1 MNILLRFYHEN
12 AGKIIIDGVQL
23 EKKHTASWRSLIG
36 YVKQDIFL
44 IDGSIKDNITLGDA
58 EVNEEMLRKAIIQ
71 SSLDQLVDSLPDG
84 IESEIGEKGS
94 NLSGGQRQRIGI
106 ARSLYRNAEI
116 LIFDEATSA
125 LDNKTENEV
134 TESIDSLSETNKTI
148 FIIAHRITTLRN
160 CDRIYELKNGAISGI
175 YSYKDLVTKVI

>member
-1 MNILLRFYHEN
+1 
-12 AGKIIIDGVQL
+12 
-23 EKKHTASWRSLIG
+23 
-36 YVKQDIFL
+36 VKQDIFL
-44 IDGSIKDNITLGDA
+44 LDGTIRDNITLGDA
-58 EVNEEMLRKAIIQ
+58 EVDEERLMRCIKQA
-71 SSLDQLVDSLPDG
+71 SLDKHINSLPNG
-84 IESEIGEKGS
+84 VNSQIGEKGN

-125 LDNKTENEV
+125 LDNQTENEV

-160 CDRIYELKNGAISGI
+160 CDRIYELKNGEISGV
-175 YSYKDLVTKVI
+175 YSYRDLVEKVI